1 MCLDSKGNPADTAGA
16 EEVRAAIE
24 RLLGDGMRHHITELL
39 GIKQPPETVDATLR
53 RLIEEEHIYQE
64 DGFIYKGH

>member
-1 MCLDSKGNPADTAGA
+1 M
-16 EEVRAAIE
+16 RAAIE